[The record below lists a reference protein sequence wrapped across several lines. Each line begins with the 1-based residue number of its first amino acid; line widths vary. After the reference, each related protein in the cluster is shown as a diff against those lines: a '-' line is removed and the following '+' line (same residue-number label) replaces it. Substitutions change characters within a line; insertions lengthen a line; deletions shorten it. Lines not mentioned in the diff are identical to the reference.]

1 MHILNA
7 IPVLHNGVFMAII
20 AHGLIGITLLWD
32 KVLLKRQQTRNLL
45 SYVFWLGAI
54 SIFGL
59 LLIPFGFKMPSAG
72 IIALAMLT
80 GVVNLVAAF
89 FYFAAL
95 KAGEASQALAIVGGF
110 SPIATAL
117 IGIPLLRKQLS
128 GDALVAFALLSAGGF
143 VMFLS
148 ERIELGKMLPR
159 ILLAAGTLGLVNVL
173 EKVVFDST
181 GFVTGYVFFTIGTF
195 VGAMAMLVPVSWR
208 QQIFRSSGEAAPRS
222 KFFYLFNRFLNG
234 VGSFLIFYAISLT
247 NPALVD
253 AITAIR
259 YVIIFLGAYLL
270 TRFRPGWLKENF
282 GHRAMIGKSVAT
294 LLVAAGLVLLG
305 LRGGEAGGQPG
316 ARLHRGGEFALL
328 RRRAG

>member
-7 IPVLHNGVFMAII
+7 IPFLHSGVLMAIL

-32 KVLLKRQQTRNLL
+32 KVLLKRPQTRNLL

-59 LLIPFGFKMPSAG
+59 LLIPFGFKMPG
-72 IIALAMLT
+72 TGMIALAMVT
-80 GVVNLVAAF
+80 GVINLVAAF

-117 IGIPLLRKQLS
+117 IGIPLLRKQLA
-128 GDALVAFALLSAGGF
+128 GDALIAFALLTAGGF

-148 ERIELGKMLPR
+148 ERINLGKMLPR

-181 GFVTGYVFFTIGTF
+181 GFITGYVFFTIGTF
-195 VGAMAMLVPVSWR
+195 VGAMAMLVPASWR
-208 QQIFRSSGEAAPRS
+208 GQIFRSSGEAAPRS
-222 KFFYLFNRFLNG
+222 KFFYLLNRFLNG

-259 YVIIFLGAYLL
+259 YVIIFVGAYLL
-270 TRFRPGWLKENF
+270 TRLRPDWLKENF
-282 GHRAMIGKSVAT
+282 GRRAMIGKSIAT

-305 LRGGEAGGQPG
+305 LRGGEVGGQPG
-316 ARLHRGGEFALL
+316 AWLHRGGEFALV
-328 RRRAG
+328 RRRSA